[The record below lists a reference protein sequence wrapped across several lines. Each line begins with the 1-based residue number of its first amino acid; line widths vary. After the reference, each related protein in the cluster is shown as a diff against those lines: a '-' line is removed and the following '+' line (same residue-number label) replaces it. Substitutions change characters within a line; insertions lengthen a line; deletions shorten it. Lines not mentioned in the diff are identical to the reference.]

1 MMGPWP
7 LVWVICG
14 GLRTRERNGELWGVV
29 GRVWRSRVETI
40 ERVAL
45 YKLGWVGFGWVGCG
59 LQRGIGSSLIT
70 WGGNFRTGTG
80 G

>member
-1 MMGPWP
+1 M
-7 LVWVICG
+7 
-14 GLRTRERNGELWGVV
+14 V